1 MFVFALGE
9 KYKAKGL
16 SSDAIAANMRN
27 RFNFLCEEGM
37 LQDCLQVRF
46 GEKAVRFFFYDKAEA
61 DNGNGVVV
69 EEHYKEV
76 ASISLTNR
84 KETGHDI
91 LYLKK
96 QIEAKLHE
104 ISCLNENDFELWKN
118 ACKKIVN
125 FDEERGTAFDDFP
138 FVRQWNWEQTKIEEW
153 FTFFIQC
160 CFLDFILNLE
170 DRESSFSVSPYY
182 DEVRDR
188 LRECKVYQLLC
199 AKVKYAMYLYCGE
212 DAFSKDEYTFKTQR
226 FADLLMDANINKIIP
241 PYYYF
246 EKLWFYDP
254 EEELDLIV
262 KKDYASKT
270 KKGGARLDAK
280 LQNKIRDYFF
290 RHHAVVSGMGNKVW
304 KIAYCIYLFVIGAFS
319 VWATYSLLWF
329 DETNNKIVD
338 FFFKHI
344 VIWDYIAL
352 ASLVFLLFLS
362 CVRSI
367 NVVMPRVIVA
377 IGIGWLTAFVS
388 EDLIKSQL
396 EIKPMFTAI
405 ACAGVLILIVIMLF
419 GEAKQHSPYYIL
431 GIKEYF
437 SRHLLHIW
445 KYPSKWKLLPIIVH
459 SFFWVLTTGVV
470 MQFAL
475 YEDLLKNSKALPDIV
490 YAANFEE
497 ANDYIV
503 YLNNLKTALEDYQ
516 HELDGRFVK
525 TTIKGIM
532 KGAANTSSFL
542 TASPNYDT
550 KEIIKMQ
557 ERDGKKINNIDVL
570 YNKIVMCHIKACG
583 NTLQDPL
590 PRIKDSI
597 IVDSC
602 LVHMSFGE
610 RKMIEIKSDIQSISD
625 RAKSVLNCNNDTKLE
640 EYMRLQLDDLEVVLS
655 AVDKELQAVHEFV
668 FKNNNYCNLIGW
680 SQSYCPLKTGTMSFC
695 DYLQFG
701 KPHQH
706 FFCRE
711 INMWWIDQDKPI
723 GQKPIK
729 VTQIHIFPRMLIF
742 HSLIVLIIAF
752 VGQLIVSDKSVTEPL

>member
-125 FDEERGTAFDDFP
+125 FDEERRTAFDDFP
-138 FVRQWNWEQTKIEEW
+138 FVRQWNWEQNNIEEW

-226 FADLLMDANINKIIP
+226 FADLLMDTNINKIIP

-246 EKLWFYDP
+246 DKLWFYNP
-254 EEELDLIV
+254 EEELDIIER
-262 KKDYASKT
+262 KNYEANRKR
-270 KKGGARLDAK
+270 GGVRLDAK
-280 LQNKIRDYFF
+280 IQNKIRDFFF
-290 RHHAVVSGMGNKVW
+290 RHHAVISAMGSHGNRV
-304 KIAYCIYLFVIGAFS
+304 IYCLYILIIGLFS
-319 VWATYSLLWF
+319 VLATYSMIMFDKNKSVVNCFFENIWLW
-329 DETNNKIVD
+329 DVLG
-338 FFFKHI
+338 
-344 VIWDYIAL
+344 V
-352 ASLVFLLFLS
+352 ASLICLIGLTINRSVNVF
-362 CVRSI
+362 
-367 NVVMPRVIVA
+367 MPRVLVA
-377 IGIGWLTAFVS
+377 LGIGWLTAFIS
-388 EDLIKSQL
+388 EDLVKSQL
-396 EIKPMFTAI
+396 EIGPVFTTCSCI
-405 ACAGVLILIVIMLF
+405 GVLVLISLLLF
-419 GEAKQHSPYYIL
+419 GEARQHSPYYINGL
-431 GIKEYF
+431 KGFAHHFFQQIGRF
-437 SRHLLHIW
+437 
-445 KYPSKWKLLPIIVH
+445 PSPWKLLPILVH
-459 SFFWVLTTGVV
+459 SYFWALTLGTV
-470 MQFAL
+470 MQFAV
-475 YEDLLKNSKALPDIV
+475 YDDLLKNSRALQEVVFEEDFTKAQNYIMHLSYMKDALVDYQSDLDRLFLKAGVSGLIKGPNG
-490 YAANFEE
+490 ANFMVAKMDYDTTELLKIQKRSRAKILHIYE
-497 ANDYIV
+497 KYANVDSVVKQTMIDNGGY
-503 YLNNLKTALEDYQ
+503 
-516 HELDGRFVK
+516 GFVSGSDRGQGFTK
-525 TTIKGIM
+525 WIFFGKKPFHKIATEM
-532 KGAANTSSFL
+532 QQLSFL
-542 TASPNYDT
+542 
-550 KEIIKMQ
+550 
-557 ERDGKKINNIDVL
+557 V
-570 YNKIVMCHIKACG
+570 
-583 NTLQDPL
+583 
-590 PRIKDSI
+590 DSI
-597 IVDSC
+597 PNASSSTLFDN
-602 LVHMSFGE
+602 LVNRQLKHLDRLIATTE
-610 RKMIEIKSDIQSISD
+610 EEIQSVRIFVSE
-625 RAKSVLNCNNDTKLE
+625 NDNHDTLIEWSYLTPSKVE
-640 EYMRLQLDDLEVVLS
+640 GPCTMQQLL
-655 AVDKELQAVHEFV
+655 
-668 FKNNNYCNLIGW
+668 KNGAIRRHNL
-680 SQSYCPLKTGTMSFC
+680 
-695 DYLQFG
+695 
-701 KPHQH
+701 
-706 FFCRE
+706 CRKVR
-711 INMWWIDQDKPI
+711 MWWIPDHSKI
-723 GQKPIK
+723 MSEK
-729 VTQIHIFPRMLIF
+729 VIFPRMLIF